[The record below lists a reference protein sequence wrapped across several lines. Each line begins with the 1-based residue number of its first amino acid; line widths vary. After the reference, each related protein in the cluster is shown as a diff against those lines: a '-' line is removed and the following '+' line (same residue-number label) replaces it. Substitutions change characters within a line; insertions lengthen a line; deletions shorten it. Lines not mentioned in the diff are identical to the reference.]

1 MFSTIIT
8 IRRPT
13 SSVVVINKE
22 SQSYKIFIHNIVILR
37 QAGLVM
43 CMILALEKEPMA
55 FKIIKML
62 DSAQGDTDVHTQ
74 LHLIVNI

>member
-1 MFSTIIT
+1 M
-8 IRRPT
+8 
-13 SSVVVINKE
+13 
-22 SQSYKIFIHNIVILR
+22 VILR

-55 FKIIKML
+55 FKFIKML
-62 DSAQGDTDVHTQ
+62 DSAKGHTDVHTQ

>member
-1 MFSTIIT
+1 
-8 IRRPT
+8 
-13 SSVVVINKE
+13 
-22 SQSYKIFIHNIVILR
+22 
-37 QAGLVM
+37 M
-43 CMILALEKEPMA
+43 CMILALEKEQMA